1 MARDRWCA
9 ALLALLAIAYLISAR
24 RYPVDTLATPGPG
37 LMPVLAGVALL
48 GIAIWLFATSS
59 RAAATSSRVG
69 PTDSRLD
76 AAARA
81 AVADTPLAL
90 KPLALCAALVLYAAI
105 LPRVGF
111 STSSFALVVV
121 ASRLMG
127 ETSWWRPVA
136 LALGVVSVSHLL
148 FARWLGVPLP

>member
-9 ALLALLAIAYLISAR
+9 ALLALLAIAYLVSAR
-24 RYPVDTLATPGPG
+24 RYPLDTLATPGPG
-37 LMPVLAGVALL
+37 LMPVLAAVALL
-48 GIAIWLFATSS
+48 GIAIWLFATSPT
-59 RAAATSSRVG
+59 AATTSSRLG
-69 PTDSRLD
+69 PTGSPLD
-76 AAARA
+76 ATRA
-81 AVADTPLAL
+81 AGNDTPLPR

-111 STSSFALVVV
+111 AASSFALVVV

-136 LALGVVSVSHLL
+136 LALGIVSVSHLL

>member
-1 MARDRWCA
+1 VVRDRWCA
-9 ALLALLAIAYLISAR
+9 AFLALLALAYLLVAR

-37 LMPVLAGVALL
+37 VMPVLAGFALL
-48 GIAIWLFATSS
+48 GIAIALFATSRRVGAARDAT
-59 RAAATSSRVG
+59 RAAGVPA
-69 PTDSRLD
+69 LD
-76 AAARA
+76 I
-81 AVADTPLAL
+81 
-90 KPLALCAALVLYAAI
+90 KPLILCAALVVYAVA

-111 STSSFALVVV
+111 VVSSFALVVV

-136 LALGVVSVSHLL
+136 LAVGVVTVSQLL